1 MYPPQHAQML
11 VVRKEGKAHQ
21 RYNSFRSAFELL
33 EVVGREPEDC
43 FEDLQEDLP
52 TLEGLDQRMK
62 QLVSGMNQRI
72 EQNQA
77 QTQQHLERT
86 QQRLDELQQQI
97 DKLKEENE
105 HLKEKLSIELL

>member
-1 MYPPQHAQML
+1 ML

-62 QLVSGMNQRI
+62 QLVSAMNQRI

-77 QTQQHLERT
+77 RT
-86 QQRLDELQQQI
+86 QQQLDELQQQI
-97 DKLKEENE
+97 GKLKEENE
-105 HLKEKLSIELL
+105 LLKEKLSIELL